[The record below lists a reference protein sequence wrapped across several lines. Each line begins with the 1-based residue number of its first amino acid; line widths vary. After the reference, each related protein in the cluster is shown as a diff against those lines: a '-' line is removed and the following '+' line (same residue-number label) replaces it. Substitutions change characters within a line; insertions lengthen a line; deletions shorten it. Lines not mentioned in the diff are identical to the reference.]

1 MISVN
6 TKIKMLENRIAKL
19 EIDAV
24 TNVNLIRK
32 AKRQL
37 RKLSGD

>member
-1 MISVN
+1 MVISTS
-6 TKIKMLENRIAKL
+6 TKIKMLENRISKL
-19 EIDAV
+19 ETNAM

-37 RKLSGD
+37 RKLMA